1 MNWEKYQQDKVNNRQ
16 ELNQL
21 PPDEAQTKV
30 TNILYAD
37 QWIPNII
44 QEIDWDSPFEEVDE
58 EEES

>member
-1 MNWEKYQQDKVNNRQ
+1 MNWSEFQKGKVNNRQ

-21 PPDEAQTKV
+21 PPDEAQLLV

-37 QWIPNII
+37 QWIPNTT
-44 QEIDWDSPFEEVDE
+44 QSIDWDNPFEEIDE